1 MAANIFPVPPSLLGG
16 MSVDQF
22 LAEYWQKKPL
32 LIRQAIPG
40 FSGLLSHQDLFAL
53 ACREE
58 VESRYIRL
66 PASGLD
72 GKWTLHHGPQLRR
85 RLRAGQSQPWTVL
98 VQGLNLWLPA
108 AERLLQ
114 QFSFIPQARLDDLM
128 VSYAVD
134 GGGVG
139 PHFDN
144 YDVFLLQGSGQRRWR
159 IGAQQDRRLVP
170 DIPLRILASFSAE
183 EEWLLGPG
191 DMLYLPPHWAHDGV
205 ACGECTTYSIGFRA
219 PTAQELGSAFL
230 DWLQDRLQLTGRY
243 ADPTLQRQDN
253 SAAISPQ
260 MVDQIAA
267 MLEQIRWQRSDIE
280 RFVGSTLSEPKAH
293 VFFEPPAN
301 PLVEDAFAHQLA
313 EHGFALDARSILLFD
328 DEHFYLNGEL
338 LTPPAEARPLLQQ
351 LADQRQLAATA
362 FAASDSSAAAV
373 CNLLY
378 QWYVDGFGQPSTPP
392 ASTPS

>member
-1 MAANIFPVPPSLLGG
+1 MAANMFPVPPSLLGG
-16 MSVDQF
+16 MSIDQF

-40 FSGLLSHQDLFAL
+40 FNGLLSREDLFAL

-66 PASGLD
+66 PASGLH

-85 RLRAGQSQPWTVL
+85 RLRAGQAQPWTVL

-159 IGAQQDRRLVP
+159 IGAQQDRSLVP
-170 DIPLRILASFSAE
+170 DIPLRILAHFSPE
-183 EEWLLGPG
+183 EEWLLEPG
-191 DMLYLPPHWAHDGV
+191 DLLYLPPHWAHDGV

-219 PTAQELGSAFL
+219 PTAQELGNAFL
-230 DWLQDRLQLTGRY
+230 DWLQDRLQLAGRY
-243 ADPTLQRQDN
+243 ADPALQRQDN
-253 SAAISPQ
+253 SAAISAP

-280 RFVGSTLSEPKAH
+280 RFVGSYLSEPKAH
-293 VFFEPPAN
+293 VFFEPPAS
-301 PLVEDAFAHQLA
+301 PLEEDAFAHQLA
-313 EHGFALDARSILLFD
+313 AHGFALDARSILLFD
-328 DEHFYLNGEL
+328 EQHFYLNGEL
-338 LTPPAEARPLLQQ
+338 LTPPAEACPLLRQ
-351 LADQRQLAATA
+351 LADQRQLQAAD
-362 FAASDSSAAAV
+362 FANCPSTV
-373 CNLLY
+373 CSLLY
-378 QWYVDGFGQPSTPP
+378 QWYVDGFGHPRMPS
-392 ASTPS
+392 ASTSF